1 MAEENRLKFG
11 IAIPQ
16 ILSALPV
23 DTALLQRFLAR
34 AEALGYHS
42 AWVQEQILGSAVT
55 LEPVGLLTYAAALTR
70 RLRLGSAVLLTPLRS
85 PLQLAKSLS
94 TLDHLSGGRL
104 IVGVGLGG
112 NTRIYPAFGLSA
124 ERRVRRFVE
133 GITLMKR
140 LWTEDRVTFDGQF
153 WTLQN
158 APMEPKPVQKPHPPL
173 WFGGHHDAALK
184 RTAELGDGWI
194 GAGSSTPAQFR
205 DEVQKLSGYLAEA
218 GRDPSTFPM
227 AKRVYIAVDRDKTRA
242 GKRLGEWSGRYYRNA
257 ELATQVAI
265 YGDQQECTEKLAEL
279 VAAGAGLLILNPV
292 FDEMDHLELL
302 AEAVVPALQA
312 GR

>member
-1 MAEENRLKFG
+1 MAEAKRLEFG

-16 ILSALPV
+16 IFSTPPV
-23 DTALLQRFLAR
+23 DALLLQRFLAR

-42 AWVQEQILGSAVT
+42 VWVQEQILGSAST
-55 LEPVGLLTYAAALTR
+55 LEPVTLLTFAAALTR

-85 PLQLAKSLS
+85 PVQLAKSLS

-104 IVGVGLGG
+104 IAGIGLGG

-124 ERRVRRFVE
+124 EHRVRRFVE
-133 GITLMKR
+133 GIRLMKR
-140 LWTEDRVTFDGQF
+140 LWTEERVTFEGQF

-158 APMEPKPVQKPHPPL
+158 ASMEPKPVQKPHPPV

-205 DEVQKLSGYLAEA
+205 EEVQKLSGYLAEA
-218 GRDPSTFPM
+218 GRDPSEFPL
-227 AKRVYIAVDRDKTRA
+227 AKRIYIAVDRDKARA
-242 GKRLGEWSGRYYRNA
+242 GKRLEEWSGRYYRNA
-257 ELATQVAI
+257 ELAPRVAV
-265 YGDQQECTEKLAEL
+265 YGAERECTDKLAEIIS
-279 VAAGAGLLILNPV
+279 AGATLPILNPV
-292 FDEMDHLELL
+292 FDEMDHLDLL
-302 AEAVVPALQA
+302 AEAVVPALRA